1 MKWENM
7 DPLMRVFLVVS
18 GLVVGSVII
27 AVGAFVLL
35 TVAIRLIPLFA
46 IALMA
51 YIWYLLFVKKSKHS

>member
-7 DPLMRVFLVVS
+7 DPLVRVFLVVS

-27 AVGAFVLL
+27 AVGAFVLV

-46 IALMA
+46 IILMA